1 MIEFLDY
8 LRAFPDTLEAIG
20 VVGFLTYI
28 IGFKLVQTGHICGNG
43 TTYALTNVIAASL
56 VLISLVGAFNLASFL
71 IQISYIAIGLFGIGL
86 RIRKARES
94 NPKKHTEILV

>member
-1 MIEFLDY
+1 MTYFLEY
-8 LRAFPDTLEAIG
+8 MRTFPNALEAIG

-43 TTYALTNVIAASL
+43 MAFAMTNVVAASL
-56 VLISLVGAFNLASFL
+56 VLVSLVGAFNLASFL

-86 RIRKARES
+86 RLRKSRRVK
-94 NPKKHTEILV
+94 PKKDTEILV